1 MTENWW
7 AYFQIPPETCFWIF
21 LCIREATPAS
31 SCCAIWFARANWTRT
46 WRRGSWPTPALLS
59 NSRRWNCSKSSRSH
73 AIFFLYGLTGFV
85 FDKKGHFRGKKNTT
99 ETGTFLNAQEVLS
112 LKVADDKDKVFA
124 NAVVLA
130 YANLLRKTC
139 AEGSNFNVPCS
150 ADLMT
155 NWRKTYFT
163 KMTGLWFSSEN
174 GMFFYVVITAS
185 SRHVEVEITTTTWT
199 ERTLCNRDDNTEK
212 LHWMH

>member
-1 MTENWW
+1 M
-7 AYFQIPPETCFWIF
+7 
-21 LCIREATPAS
+21 IR
-31 SCCAIWFARANWTRT
+31 R
-46 WRRGSWPTPALLS
+46 
-59 NSRRWNCSKSSRSH
+59 
-73 AIFFLYGLTGFV
+73 AIFV
-85 FDKKGHFRGKKNTT
+85 EKKNTT

-185 SRHVEVEITTTTWT
+185 SRHVEVEITTTT
-199 ERTLCNRDDNTEK
+199 
-212 LHWMH
+212 